1 MRRALVATTLAGAL
15 LLAACGSDSDSD
27 TTAAPAT
34 AAPAAS
40 QPADTATADTEA
52 GATDSTGDIP
62 APAGTGDIPAPAG
75 TGDIPAAGS
84 AAECATGNTIE
95 DGVLTIATG
104 EPAFPPYVINDA
116 TPEDGQGFEAA
127 VAMAVAREL
136 GFTGDAVTWT
146 RTAFDAAIAP
156 GPKDF
161 DFNLQQYTITDERAS
176 VVDFS
181 EGYYAAPQAVFGLAD
196 SAAAG
201 ATTLS
206 DLKSLKIGVASGT
219 TSVTYVEETIA
230 PDQEPYIF
238 PDNAAAKTALESG
251 QIDAIVSDLPTALY
265 ITAVEI
271 EGTKVFGQIEG
282 SGTDEFG
289 LLLAKDSPLTAC
301 VDLALEALRDSGEL
315 DQITTQWMSEY
326 TEAPIISAE

>member
-1 MRRALVATTLAGAL
+1 MRTPLRRTMITLAAAGL
-15 LLAACGSDSDSD
+15 VLAACGDDE
-27 TTAAPAT
+27 AAE
-34 AAPAAS
+34 S
-40 QPADTATADTEA
+40 ADTAAAETGESAAETGET
-52 GATDSTGDIP
+52 GA
-62 APAGTGDIPAPAG
+62 
-75 TGDIPAAGS
+75 S
-84 AAECATGNTIE
+84 AAECAAGNTVT

-136 GFTGDAVTWT
+136 GYQGDTVTWV

-161 DFNLQQYTITDERAS
+161 DFNLQQYTITDERKQ

-181 EGYYAAPQAVFGLAD
+181 EGYYSAPQAIFGLAE

-201 ATTLS
+201 ATTLA

-219 TSVTYVEETIA
+219 TSVTYVEDVIA
-230 PDQEPYIF
+230 PESEPFIF
-238 PDNAAAKTALESG
+238 NDNAAAKTALESN
-251 QIDAIVSDLPTALY
+251 QIDAVVSDLPTALF

-271 EGTKVFGQIEG
+271 EGTTVFGQIEG

-289 LLLAKDSPLTAC
+289 LLLGKDSPLTEC
-301 VDLALEALRDSGEL
+301 VNLALQALKASGEL
-315 DQITTQWMSEY
+315 DAITTEWMSEY
-326 TEAPIISAE
+326 TEAPVIAAS

>member
-1 MRRALVATTLAGAL
+1 MRRSIIATVVAAGLVLASCGGDDDDDSGAEST
-15 LLAACGSDSDSD
+15 AEAGDD
-27 TTAAPAT
+27 TTADAT
-34 AAPAAS
+34 NE
-40 QPADTATADTEA
+40 PADDTSDDSSDDMSDDTAE
-52 GATDSTGDIP
+52 G
-62 APAGTGDIPAPAG
+62 
-75 TGDIPAAGS
+75 AAGS
-84 AAECATGNTIE
+84 AAECAAGNTVN

-104 EPAFPPYVINDA
+104 EPAFPPYILNDD

-136 GFTGDAVTWT
+136 GFEADSVTWV

-161 DFNLQQYTITDERAS
+161 DFNLQQYTITPERAE

-181 EGYYAAPQAVFGLAD
+181 EGYYSASQAIFGLSD

-201 ATTLS
+201 ATTL
-206 DLKSLKIGVASGT
+206 DELKSLKIGVAAGT
-219 TSVTYVEETIA
+219 TSVTYVEEVIA
-230 PDQEPYIF
+230 PDSELLIF
-238 PDNAAAKTALESG
+238 NDNASAKQALESN

-271 EGTKVFGQIEG
+271 EGTTVFGQIEG

-289 LLLAKDSPLTAC
+289 LLLAKDSPLTSC
-301 VDLALEALRDSGEL
+301 VDLALAALRDSGEL
-315 DQITTQWMSEY
+315 DQITQEWMSDF
-326 TEAPIISAE
+326 TEAPVISL